1 MVHSAQGEDIKASAI
16 DAEMLNQQILCTE
29 L

>member
-1 MVHSAQGEDIKASAI
+1 MLHTGRGEDIKASAI
-16 DAEMLNQQILCTE
+16 DAEMLNLQILYTE

>member
-1 MVHSAQGEDIKASAI
+1 MVHSARGEDIKASAI
-16 DAEMLNQQILCTE
+16 DAEMLNQQILYTE